1 MQASAIHCST
11 TGCGTATEILQY
23 AAGQGNQAGLPAGVA
38 GCNKTGPPRGWG
50 WCGAG
55 WFRGVPPPTPLPT
68 YQGGVAEKVGAGFQ
82 QGVYK
87 ITPILQTSL
96 SNIAIYDNYTGGTRK
111 IRGHLEGMGPQ
122 GEIEIG
128 LCGRHTRR
136 VQAPE
141 ARSSSWV
148 FYLLSSGGKGRQPL
162 PPSNRP
168 AGAKPGSIPGRAANP
183 ERGISNRKEVN
194 SLLRCFLSH
203 GLVTHCLVCSFELP
217 GSRAKPGKTRDM
229 ARGFRAIYAESQ
241 KGPHY
246 PRVSGRA

>member
-1 MQASAIHCST
+1 MQHNGLRHHYRDIT
-11 TGCGTATEILQY
+11 VCG
-23 AAGQGNQAGLPAGVA
+23 GLEQSGRPACTGVA
-38 GCNKTGPPRGWG
+38 GCNKTLPPRGWG
-50 WCGAG
+50 WCSAG
-55 WFRGVPPPTPLPT
+55 RFRGIPPYPPTYLPG
-68 YQGGVAEKVGAGFQ
+68 GGVAEKVGAGFQ

-87 ITPILQTSL
+87 ITPILQTSS

-111 IRGHLEGMGPQ
+111 IRGYLKWMGPQ
-122 GEIEIG
+122 GEIEVG
-128 LCGRHTRR
+128 LCERRTRR
-136 VQAPE
+136 VQVPE

-217 GSRAKPGKTRDM
+217 GSRAKPGKTRSM
-229 ARGFRAIYAESQ
+229 ARGFRAIHAESQ
-241 KGPHY
+241 KGSHY

>member
-1 MQASAIHCST
+1 MVQRWPVSR
-11 TGCGTATEILQY
+11 Y
-23 AAGQGNQAGLPAGVA
+23 
-38 GCNKTGPPRGWG
+38 
-50 WCGAG
+50 
-55 WFRGVPPPTPLPT
+55 TPLPPYLPT
-68 YQGGVAEKVGAGFQ
+68 RGGVAEKVGAGFQ

-87 ITPILQTSL
+87 ITPILQTPL
-96 SNIAIYDNYTGGTRK
+96 SSIAIYDNYTGGTRK
-111 IRGHLEGMGPQ
+111 IRGYLKWMGPQ
-122 GEIEIG
+122 GKIEIG
-128 LCGRHTRR
+128 LCGRHARR
-136 VQAPE
+136 VQVPE

-148 FYLLSSGGKGRQPL
+148 FCLLSSGGKGRQPL

-217 GSRAKPGKTRDM
+217 GARAKPGKTRDM
-229 ARGFRAIYAESQ
+229 ARGFRAIHAESQ

>member
-1 MQASAIHCST
+1 MQHNGLRHCYRDITVCSGLEQSGRPPCTGWLGAIRQ
-11 TGCGTATEILQY
+11 GRPGGGG
-23 AAGQGNQAGLPAGVA
+23 AAALAGFEVY
-38 GCNKTGPPRGWG
+38 
-50 WCGAG
+50 
-55 WFRGVPPPTPLPT
+55 PPTPLPT

-96 SNIAIYDNYTGGTRK
+96 SNIAIYDNYTGGTQK
-111 IRGHLEGMGPQ
+111 IRGCLEGMGPQ
-122 GEIEIG
+122 GEIGIG

-136 VQAPE
+136 VQVPE

-217 GSRAKPGKTRDM
+217 GARAKPGKTRDM
-229 ARGFRAIYAESQ
+229 ARGFRAIHAESQ

>member
-1 MQASAIHCST
+1 MQQARAIK
-11 TGCGTATEILQY
+11 
-23 AAGQGNQAGLPAGVA
+23 QACLPGWLGAIRQVRPGGGGGVA
-38 GCNKTGPPRGWG
+38 L
-50 WCGAG
+50 AG
-55 WFRGVPPPTPLPT
+55 FEVYPPTPLPT

-87 ITPILQTSL
+87 ITPILQTPL
-96 SNIAIYDNYTGGTRK
+96 SNTAIYDNYTGGTRK
-111 IRGHLEGMGPQ
+111 IRGYLEGMGPQ

-128 LCGRHTRR
+128 PCGRHTRR
-136 VQAPE
+136 VQVPE

-229 ARGFRAIYAESQ
+229 AREFRAIYAESQ

>member
-1 MQASAIHCST
+1 MVWRWLVSRC
-11 TGCGTATEILQY
+11 
-23 AAGQGNQAGLPAGVA
+23 
-38 GCNKTGPPRGWG
+38 
-50 WCGAG
+50 
-55 WFRGVPPPTPLPT
+55 TPLPPT
-68 YQGGVAEKVGAGFQ
+68 YLPGGVAEKVGAGFQ

-96 SNIAIYDNYTGGTRK
+96 SNTAIYDNYTGGTRK
-111 IRGHLEGMGPQ
+111 IRGYLEGTGPQ
-122 GEIEIG
+122 GEIIIG
-128 LCGRHTRR
+128 PCGRHTRR
-136 VQAPE
+136 VQVPE

-148 FYLLSSGGKGRQPL
+148 FYLLSSGGEGRQPS

-229 ARGFRAIYAESQ
+229 AREFRAIYAESQ

>member
-1 MQASAIHCST
+1 M
-11 TGCGTATEILQY
+11 
-23 AAGQGNQAGLPAGVA
+23 GVL
-38 GCNKTGPPRGWG
+38 RRWLVS
-50 WCGAG
+50 
-55 WFRGVPPPTPLPT
+55 RYTPLPPYLPT
-68 YQGGVAEKVGAGFQ
+68 GGGVAEKVGAGFQ

-96 SNIAIYDNYTGGTRK
+96 SNIAIYDNYTGGTQK
-111 IRGHLEGMGPQ
+111 IRGYLKWMGPQ

-136 VQAPE
+136 VQSPE

-148 FYLLSSGGKGRQPL
+148 FYLLSSGGEGRQPS

-229 ARGFRAIYAESQ
+229 AREFRAIHAESQ

>member
-1 MQASAIHCST
+1 MQYNGLRRYYRDITVCSRLEQSGRPPCTGWLGAIRQARP
-11 TGCGTATEILQY
+11 GGGG
-23 AAGQGNQAGLPAGVA
+23 AAALAGFEVY
-38 GCNKTGPPRGWG
+38 
-50 WCGAG
+50 
-55 WFRGVPPPTPLPT
+55 PPTPLPT

-87 ITPILQTSL
+87 ITPILQTPL
-96 SNIAIYDNYTGGTRK
+96 SNIAIYDNYTGGARK

-136 VQAPE
+136 VQVPE

-217 GSRAKPGKTRDM
+217 GARAKPGKTRDM

>member
-1 MQASAIHCST
+1 MQQARAVRQ
-11 TGCGTATEILQY
+11 TGLLGWL
-23 AAGQGNQAGLPAGVA
+23 
-38 GCNKTGPPRGWG
+38 GCNKTRPPRGWG
-50 WCGAG
+50 WCSAG
-55 WFRGVPPPTPLPT
+55 RFRGIPPYPPYLPT
-68 YQGGVAEKVGAGFQ
+68 RGAWRKKVGAGFQ
-82 QGVYK
+82 PGVYK
-87 ITPILQTSL
+87 ITPILQTLL

-111 IRGHLEGMGPQ
+111 IRGYLEGMGPQ

-128 LCGRHTRR
+128 PCEGHTRR
-136 VQAPE
+136 VQVPE

-183 ERGISNRKEVN
+183 ERGISNRKEAN

-203 GLVTHCLVCSFELP
+203 GLVTHCLVCSFELS

-229 ARGFRAIYAESQ
+229 AREFRAIYAESQ

>member
-1 MQASAIHCST
+1 MQPIAAQRVAALLQRYYSMQQARAIR
-11 TGCGTATEILQY
+11 Q
-23 AAGQGNQAGLPAGVA
+23 AALHGVA

-55 WFRGVPPPTPLPT
+55 RFRGIPPLPPYLPT
-68 YQGGVAEKVGAGFQ
+68 RGGVAEKVGAGFQ

-87 ITPILQTSL
+87 ITPILQTPL
-96 SNIAIYDNYTGGTRK
+96 SSIAIYDNYTGGTRK
-111 IRGHLEGMGPQ
+111 IRGCLEGMGPQ

-128 LCGRHTRR
+128 PCGRHTRR
-136 VQAPE
+136 VRVPE

-148 FYLLSSGGKGRQPL
+148 FYLLSSVGKGRQPL

-217 GSRAKPGKTRDM
+217 GARAKPDNNP
-229 ARGFRAIYAESQ
+229 Q
-241 KGPHY
+241 HGP
-246 PRVSGRA
+246 RI

>member
-1 MQASAIHCST
+1 
-11 TGCGTATEILQY
+11 
-23 AAGQGNQAGLPAGVA
+23 
-38 GCNKTGPPRGWG
+38 
-50 WCGAG
+50 
-55 WFRGVPPPTPLPT
+55 
-68 YQGGVAEKVGAGFQ
+68 
-82 QGVYK
+82 
-87 ITPILQTSL
+87 
-96 SNIAIYDNYTGGTRK
+96 
-111 IRGHLEGMGPQ
+111 MGPQ

-136 VQAPE
+136 VQSPE

-148 FYLLSSGGKGRQPL
+148 FYLLSSGGEGRQPS

-217 GSRAKPGKTRDM
+217 GARAKPGKTRDM
-229 ARGFRAIYAESQ
+229 ARGFRAIYGSLSQEAEN
-241 KGPHY
+241 PAHNRAY
-246 PRVSGRA
+246 PGSRPGGATRTRNMEQEGAWTETRYRRSRPF

>member
-1 MQASAIHCST
+1 MQHNYTDI
-11 TGCGTATEILQY
+11 TGCSRPEQSSRPPCTGWLGAIRPSRP
-23 AAGQGNQAGLPAGVA
+23 GGGGGVA
-38 GCNKTGPPRGWG
+38 L
-50 WCGAG
+50 AG
-55 WFRGVPPPTPLPT
+55 FGVYPPTPYPT
-68 YQGGVAEKVGAGFQ
+68 YHGGVAEKVGAGFQ
-82 QGVYK
+82 PGVYK
-87 ITPILQTSL
+87 ITHTLQTSS

-111 IRGHLEGMGPQ
+111 IRGYPEGMGPQ

-128 LCGRHTRR
+128 LCERRTRR
-136 VQAPE
+136 VQVPE

-203 GLVTHCLVCSFELP
+203 GLVTYCLVCSFELP

-229 ARGFRAIYAESQ
+229 ARGFRAIHAEPQ